1 MITSFD
7 DDLNFIEKQIMF

>member
-7 DDLNFIEKQIMF
+7 SRTR